1 MKGNRERIVS
11 EENVA
16 WIQEE
21 FFFIDEWELYA
32 LSNIKL
38 PFSQVINC
46 MCKLQGLPM
55 WQVC

>member
-32 LSNIKL
+32 LSNH
-38 PFSQVINC
+38 
-46 MCKLQGLPM
+46 
-55 WQVC
+55 